1 MFVVNDDLSIYA
13 TRGDIVFFSVAAD
26 DHGLLYKFQ
35 PGDIVRMAIYGKK
48 EAETCVMQK
57 DFPITEVT
65 EKVFIYLE
73 EQDTKIGESISKHK
87 DYWYEVVLNPDTEPQ
102 TIIGYDED
110 GAKVFRLFPE
120 SEEIDDNYE
129 PKEEDFPV
137 VDEELDMTSPRPV
150 ANSVVAIALARLE
163 TKLQDFQISPQMFG
177 ALGDGVTD
185 DTAAIQAMLR
195 YAAACAPV
203 REFPNEAS
211 CKDYTQITM
220 KFYGKYRISEP
231 MHFVQTYGVKLDGLN
246 LIAGEEFNGL
256 GMLIFDGINRNVSI
270 SNTIIDGRFVADTCL
285 YLNDYTLS
293 TDFVNMDLTQ
303 FRKYGFFADAKGHE
317 IKMSNVRI
325 TQAEWGRRDELA
337 DLVEE
342 GTGLYL
348 GSERH
353 DNNFTNLVVAYC
365 HSKTLNIDGGS
376 NTFVNCHF
384 YGGDVHNNGHWNVF
398 QNCYFDGIYF
408 YTMGFFTLSSC
419 FFNRVDGDTLP
430 FIYLTEASAND
441 WRYNQASINGTMFRA
456 TATVPKAMDY
466 GKLSD
471 YPMMNTIGNT
481 FYYVTP
487 FVFQSRSTSPNPW
500 LKPFDSVGGDES
512 GYFDISGIKF
522 IWGYATENGFQEYP
536 DGITLTNTFYIGC
549 QRMDGESTIHPF
561 ANDIRTNKF
570 YLNGTANAKV
580 KWIVIGK

>member
-13 TRGDIVFFSVAAD
+13 TRGDIVFFSVTAD

-87 DYWYEVVLNPDTEPQ
+87 DYWYEVVLNPDTNPQ
-102 TIIGYDED
+102 TLIGYDED

-256 GMLIFDGINRNVSI
+256 GMLMFDGINRNVSI

-325 TQAEWGRRDELA
+325 TQAEWGSRDELA

-456 TATVPKAMDY
+456 TAQVPKAMDY